1 MNHFKHLAIAALL
14 TLAAG
19 NVTAKDNVDYVD
31 PFIGTTNFSIC
42 NPGAIRPHGLMSV
55 VPFSKTRTRA
65 GGRQYMSTTT
75 SISRASHTS
84 RSAAWDVPK
93 WAHF

>member
-19 NVTAKDNVDYVD
+19 SVTAKDNVDYVD

-55 VPFSKTRTRA
+55 VPFNVMGSDLNQQDKD
-65 GGRQYMSTTT
+65 
-75 SISRASHTS
+75 SRWW
-84 RSAAWDVPK
+84 SAVYEYTNK
-93 WAHF
+93 

>member
-1 MNHFKHLAIAALL
+1 MNNFKHLAIAALL

-55 VPFSKTRTRA
+55 SYTHLTLPTILLV
-65 GGRQYMSTTT
+65 
-75 SISRASHTS
+75 
-84 RSAAWDVPK
+84 
-93 WAHF
+93 

>member
-14 TLAAG
+14 VLSAG
-19 NVTAKDNVDYVD
+19 SVTAKDNVDYVD

-55 VPFSKTRTRA
+55 VPFNVMCLTSIRKTRIHD
-65 GGRQYMSTTT
+65 GGQRYTNTTIN
-75 SISRASHTS
+75 ISPDLHT
-84 RSAAWDVPK
+84 
-93 WAHF
+93 